1 MQKSRGIQPIERSIS
16 YWLAGAFYRMAYV
29 EWGDPA
35 AEPVLCVHGLSRTG
49 RDFDVL
55 AASLA
60 DQFHVICPDLPG
72 RGLSS
77 WLSQAAL
84 YQPTNYVV
92 ALAHLL
98 AVIGRPVRWV
108 GTSLGGICG
117 MLTAA
122 SPGAPI
128 SRMVLNDIGPFV
140 PAAALARIRDYI
152 GELPRF
158 ADLAE
163 AEAYLRIVH
172 APFGALTNGQWRH
185 LAETSVRT
193 LPEGGL
199 ALHFDPALTEPILT
213 ATPQDMDLWP
223 VWARVEIPMLAL
235 RGAESDLLLAET
247 LQQMAEKAATH
258 VVPDC
263 GHAPALMDAPTIAVV
278 RAFLEG

>member
-1 MQKSRGIQPIERSIS
+1 LQKSRGIQPIERSIS
-16 YWLAGAFYRMAYV
+16 YWLAGAFYRLAYV
-29 EWGDPA
+29 EWGDPT

-55 AASLA
+55 AASLS
-60 DQFHVICPDLPG
+60 DRFHVICPDLPG

-84 YQPTNYVV
+84 YHPTNYVA

-199 ALHFDPALTEPILT
+199 VLHFDPALTEPILT

-223 VWARVEIPMLAL
+223 VWARIEIPMLAL

-263 GHAPALMDAPTIAVV
+263 GHAPALMDAPTVAVV